1 MELNTLFIFILGASI
16 GSFINVLIYR
26 VPLKKSIIFGRSKC
40 PKCEYQLTWF
50 DNIPILSW
58 FLLLGKCRK
67 CKEDISINYPIIEL
81 LTAFLFTL
89 NLYSKP
95 TFYIDSPFLWSRI
108 LGFILIFIC
117 ISLSLFDIKFFW
129 LPRFITFNGL
139 LIGLV
144 SSILMSIYRNFDLNF
159 LFSSLSAALIGYS
172 FFLILRILG
181 EKIFNKPVLG
191 EGDEKLVALL
201 GSFLGVQG
209 LLITIWLTFNSAGI
223 FVLLGLLLNK
233 LRRNQKIPLGIFLTI
248 SGLTVW
254 HFGNLLFLN
263 FIFFTSF

>member
-1 MELNTLFIFILGASI
+1 MELKTLFIFILGASI
-16 GSFINVLIYR
+16 GSFINVLIYW
-26 VPLKKSIIFGRSKC
+26 VSLKKSIVFGRSKC

-129 LPRFITFNGL
+129 LPSFITFNGL
-139 LIGLV
+139 LIGLC
-144 SSILMSIYRNFDLNF
+144 SSMLMSIYRNFDLN
-159 LFSSLSAALIGYS
+159 Y
-172 FFLILRILG
+172 
-181 EKIFNKPVLG
+181 
-191 EGDEKLVALL
+191 
-201 GSFLGVQG
+201 
-209 LLITIWLTFNSAGI
+209 
-223 FVLLGLLLNK
+223 
-233 LRRNQKIPLGIFLTI
+233 FLTSVKEI
-248 SGLTVW
+248 
-254 HFGNLLFLN
+254 
-263 FIFFTSF
+263 III